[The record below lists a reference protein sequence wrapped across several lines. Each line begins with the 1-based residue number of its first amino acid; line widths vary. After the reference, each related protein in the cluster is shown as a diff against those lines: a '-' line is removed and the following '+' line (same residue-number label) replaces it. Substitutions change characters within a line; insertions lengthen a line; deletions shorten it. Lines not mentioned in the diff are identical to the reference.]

1 MACDATHLYVWRGHC
16 RVLEK
21 VGSGLQGTVS
31 GTVYERCEDIFK
43 AIAAFKGEDDVA
55 HEDILRQTPPS
66 PEPAAPQI
74 R

>member
-1 MACDATHLYVWRGHC
+1 
-16 RVLEK
+16 LEK